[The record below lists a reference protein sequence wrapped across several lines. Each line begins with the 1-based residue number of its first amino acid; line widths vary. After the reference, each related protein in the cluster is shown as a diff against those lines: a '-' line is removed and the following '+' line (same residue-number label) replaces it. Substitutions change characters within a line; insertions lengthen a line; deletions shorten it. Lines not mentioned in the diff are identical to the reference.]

1 MSNSVSNTE
10 NLTQQYND
18 TLSQYQKIY
27 EDYIASLNKS
37 PSDTNHNDYN
47 SQLKK
52 LNQQLLDINNSIIK
66 NLNQSIS
73 NYSED
78 SEKSKQQNN
87 ILNNNNNNL
96 LAEQNKIDQ
105 LINQRTTLNQANINS
120 ELFVSAYYSKY
131 IVLLFVTILLVM
143 LLFKYAVI
151 GTEQQGGSG
160 KNFANEATFLF
171 MLMSILLGLAN
182 AFNNINSYILFT
194 IIVITYIVVK
204 LKIIHNI

>member
-1 MSNSVSNTE
+1 V
-10 NLTQQYND
+10 
-18 TLSQYQKIY
+18 K
-27 EDYIASLNKS
+27 
-37 PSDTNHNDYN
+37 
-47 SQLKK
+47 
-52 LNQQLLDINNSIIK
+52 INNSIIK

-182 AFNNINSYILFT
+182 AFNNINS
-194 IIVITYIVVK
+194 
-204 LKIIHNI
+204 